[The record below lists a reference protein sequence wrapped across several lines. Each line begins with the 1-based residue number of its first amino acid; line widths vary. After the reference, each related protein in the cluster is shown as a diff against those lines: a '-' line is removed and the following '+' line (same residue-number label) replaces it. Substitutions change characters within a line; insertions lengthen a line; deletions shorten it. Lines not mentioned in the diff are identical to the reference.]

1 MCLHSHPL
9 ILEEIANKSVKLVI
23 VQGGLPMYI
32 ATRGLY
38 NLKPPT
44 VFVPPCIKDDVEE
57 MLQIHRRMSR
67 IELEVELV
75 ALDLGME
82 ILSPL
87 SFLLYVSSLL
97 IVQQFLSGET
107 YEIRND
113 LVARPFQTH
122 HTVPSQVL
130 LLKPVR

>member
-1 MCLHSHPL
+1 M
-9 ILEEIANKSVKLVI
+9 

-67 IELEVELV
+67 IDLEVELV

-82 ILSPL
+82 LLSQL
-87 SFLLYVSSLL
+87 SFLLSSLFTSYSATTSFRRD
-97 IVQQFLSGET
+97 I
-107 YEIRND
+107 
-113 LVARPFQTH
+113 
-122 HTVPSQVL
+122 
-130 LLKPVR
+130 

>member
-1 MCLHSHPL
+1 MFRRLIFSIPDALVPVLHIFIFMNKTSDNSCVSTF
-9 ILEEIANKSVKLVI
+9 ISTCTGKKVTNKSVKFVI
-23 VQGGLPMYI
+23 DQGGLPMYI

-67 IELEVELV
+67 IDLEVELV

-82 ILSPL
+82 IMSPL
-87 SFLLYVSSLL
+87 SFRFSPWSHL
-97 IVQQFLSGET
+97 IVQ
-107 YEIRND
+107 
-113 LVARPFQTH
+113 
-122 HTVPSQVL
+122 
-130 LLKPVR
+130 

>member
-1 MCLHSHPL
+1 
-9 ILEEIANKSVKLVI
+9 
-23 VQGGLPMYI
+23 MYI

-82 ILSPL
+82 LLSQL
-87 SFLLYVSSLL
+87 SFLLSSLFTSYSAT
-97 IVQQFLSGET
+97 ISFRRD
-107 YEIRND
+107 I
-113 LVARPFQTH
+113 
-122 HTVPSQVL
+122 
-130 LLKPVR
+130 

>member
-1 MCLHSHPL
+1 
-9 ILEEIANKSVKLVI
+9 
-23 VQGGLPMYI
+23 MYI

-67 IELEVELV
+67 IDLEVELV

-82 ILSPL
+82 IMSPL
-87 SFLLYVSSLL
+87 SFRFSPWSHL
-97 IVQQFLSGET
+97 IVQ
-107 YEIRND
+107 
-113 LVARPFQTH
+113 
-122 HTVPSQVL
+122 
-130 LLKPVR
+130 